1 MSATQTSS
9 EQSSPSSLAN
19 RYGSPKRRLS
29 RRARV
34 IIISAGLL
42 AGVIM
47 MGIFTVL
54 SSTPAVTSKDVGF
67 QVTDSTQAFVE
78 FRVTKDPEATA
89 QCAVQVLN
97 SSFAIV
103 GWKVATIGPTPETE
117 GVNDGRTT
125 AERISVRT
133 ESLGVSGG
141 VNSCWIVE

>member
-9 EQSSPSSLAN
+9 EQSSPASLAN

-29 RRARV
+29 RRARL

-42 AGVIM
+42 AGIVI
-47 MGIFTVL
+47 MGIFTLL
-54 SSTPAVTSKDVGF
+54 SSTPDVTSKNVGF
-67 QVTDSTQAFVE
+67 NVTDSTQAFVE

-89 QCAVQVLN
+89 QCAVEVLN

-103 GWKVATIGPTPETE
+103 GWKVATIGPTAETE
-117 GVNDGRTT
+117 GANGGRTT

-141 VNSCWIVE
+141 VNSCWIGE